1 MPLNQDLVGK
11 TYSSITYEVG
21 REKIREFATAVGET
35 GSIYRDLEAAKEEGY
50 PEQVAPLTFATVL
63 HILSGPVVLADPEL
77 RLDYS
82 RVVHGEQE
90 FEYHRPIM
98 AGDVLTATP
107 RIADISS
114 RGPLEF
120 LRIETTITDEADAVV
135 VVARATLISRGTAG
149 GS

>member
-11 TYSSITYEVG
+11 IYPSITYEVG
-21 REKIREFATAVGET
+21 REKLREFAAAVGET
-35 GSIYRDLEAAKEEGY
+35 SPVYHDVEAAKELGY
-50 PEQVAPLTFATVL
+50 SDHVAPPTFATVL
-63 HILSGPVVLADPEL
+63 HILSGPAVLSDPEL

-90 FEYHRPIM
+90 FEYRRPIT

-120 LRIETTITDEADAVV
+120 LRIETTIADEAGEVV
-135 VVARATLISRGTAG
+135 VVARATLISRGMAG